1 MTKHKKFIKSEK
13 AKIKLNLKG
22 AKLPKG
28 LNVTKTEFKVKKILI
43 REQLIDNYQ
52 PDGTVIR
59 KQNVRELLTKLQH
72 HNATFRNEGLRYL
85 KEQLAT
91 YPEETA
97 KHFGPIVLGLAQLS
111 LDVERDVRKE
121 GSRAL
126 GILLATS
133 TTEAVA
139 PFFDTLSSYLRC
151 AMTHIQMHVQEDSL
165 FMLDTL
171 LAHVPR
177 LVASNC
183 DRIFQSFL
191 DMISKLRVESKPE
204 RTLSVNL
211 GSKITS
217 VKWRS
222 KVLDRLL
229 GMLRAMVDAKRLAEQ
244 QQLLQQ
250 QTQQTDTENHIGFE
264 ETAGQPSTLAKSRL
278 NHFSTTKPM
287 YFSVTRRSQNLNCA
301 LPQLFRHSVG
311 TSAASAAAAAS
322 PATGTSSV
330 PTAALS
336 FNDEGRRIQH
346 YVELLMPLM
355 FETWMEVRPSN
366 FGTEYNEDLLLSN
379 EAAHTLK
386 TILEIVERLYQLIGA
401 WDAQMN
407 NADLSDWF
415 RMAYA
420 REFAAQIFVGF
431 PYAQGDGYK
440 GSKRKA
446 KGVPTDAE
454 VQASG
459 GARCYAQNFSIAYLF
474 SCMNATVTPASF
486 EDAQRMVTYLTSK
499 RPVSFTSYQI

>member
-59 KQNVRELLTKLQH
+59 KQNVRELLAKLQH

-111 LDVERDVRKE
+111 LDTERDVRKE

-133 TTEAVA
+133 TNEAVA

-165 FMLDTL
+165 FLLDTL

-177 LVASNC
+177 LVASNS

-229 GMLRAMVDAKRLAEQ
+229 GMLRAMVNAKRLAEQ
-244 QQLLQQ
+244 QHQQL
-250 QTQQTDTENHIGFE
+250 TPVDTENHISFE
-264 ETAGQPSTLAKSRL
+264 ESLARQTPVTKSRL
-278 NHFSTTKPM
+278 NHFSTARPM
-287 YFSVTRRSQNLNCA
+287 HFTVTRSTQNTNCA
-301 LPQLFRHSVG
+301 LPQLFRNSVG
-311 TSAASAAAAAS
+311 ASAASSAGGGPAAS
-322 PATGTSSV
+322 GS
-330 PTAALS
+330 LS

-355 FETWMEVRPSN
+355 FETWMEVRPAN
-366 FGTEYNEDLLLSN
+366 FGSEYNEDLVLSN
-379 EAAHTLK
+379 EGAHTLK
-386 TILEIVERLYQLIGA
+386 TILEIVERLHQLIGA

-407 NADLSDWF
+407 NSDLNDWF
-415 RMAYA
+415 RLSYA
-420 REFAAQIFVGF
+420 RDFATQIFVGF
-431 PYAQGDGYK
+431 PYAQADGYK

-454 VQASG
+454 VQAAG
-459 GARCYAQNFSIAYLF
+459 GARCYSQNFSIAYLF
-474 SCMNATVTPASF
+474 SSLNGTVTPATF
-486 EDAQRMVTYLTSK
+486 EEAQRVVTYLTSE
-499 RPVSFTSYQI
+499 